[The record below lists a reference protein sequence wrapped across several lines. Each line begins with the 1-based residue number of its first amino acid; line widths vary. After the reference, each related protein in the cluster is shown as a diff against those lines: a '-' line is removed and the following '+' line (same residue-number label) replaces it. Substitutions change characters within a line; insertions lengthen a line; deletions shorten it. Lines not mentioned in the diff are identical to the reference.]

1 MRASVLL
8 ALLTAA
14 PLCGQDCDIPF
25 TDSLFAVQVEP
36 DLWYG
41 NALRFD
47 GGIDSLRLD
56 LYKPVGDGQTER
68 PLVVLIHGG
77 GFHSGHRNELDA
89 LAGELAE
96 RGWAAA
102 TISYRL
108 GFYGSWLFAPP
119 YANDPAELRRAIHRA
134 MQDAK
139 GAVRFLKGR
148 HQQDSTS
155 TTSVFALGF
164 SAGAITALHTAY
176 LDQPAER
183 PADCG
188 AIAPVQHFLN
198 TYQRPDLGDIDGD
211 LHQNGHDASLMGV
224 VNFYGA
230 LMDTAYLE
238 SPNDPAL
245 FSYHQTGDP
254 VVGCGVQR
262 PYWGIGLGLP
272 DNNPY
277 LHGSCAIDGHAQQLG
292 FAPGHYQFLLHAG
305 NAHALHDPPA
315 VTAQAV
321 QWMRDLFCGLSTAI
335 APGTTLPAVLAPN
348 PAGRSVTL
356 TTGTDAPVAFDL
368 WDASGRMLR
377 QGTIRGGRAELDLA
391 GLSTGVYTVHLQ
403 AAVGHAHLRLVKD

>member
-1 MRASVLL
+1 MRAATAL
-8 ALLTAA
+8 ALLLAA
-14 PLCGQDCDIPF
+14 PLHAQDCNIPF

-47 GGIDSLRLD
+47 GGTDSLRLD

-77 GFHSGHRNELDA
+77 GFHTGNRNELDA

-119 YANDPAELRRAIHRA
+119 YANDPSEVRRAIFRA
-134 MQDAK
+134 QQDAR
-139 GAVRFLKGR
+139 GAIRFLKDR
-148 HQQDSTS
+148 HLQDSTS
-155 TTSVFALGF
+155 TNTVFALGF

-198 TYQRPDLGDIDGD
+198 TYPRPDLGDIEGD
-211 LHQNGHDASLMGV
+211 LNQNGHDATVMGV

-230 LMDTAYLE
+230 LLDTAYLE
-238 SPNDPAL
+238 SPNDAAL
-245 FSYHQTGDP
+245 FSYHQSGDP
-254 VVGCGVQR
+254 VVGCGVQQ

-272 DNNPY
+272 DNNPW
-277 LHGSCAIDGHAQQLG
+277 LQGSCAIDARVQHLG
-292 FAPGHYQFLLHAG
+292 FAPGHYQFLLFTG
-305 NAHALHDPPA
+305 NAHAVHDPPA

-321 QWMRDLFCGLSTAI
+321 QWMRDLFCALSTDMATNTSLQ
-335 APGTTLPAVLAPN
+335 AALAPN
-348 PAGRSVTL
+348 PAGRTVSL
-356 TTGTDAPVAFDL
+356 TTGASGSVTYGL
-368 WDASGRMLR
+368 WDASGRILR
-377 QGTIRGGRAELDLA
+377 YGTITGGRADLDLS
-391 GLSTGVYTVHLQ
+391 GLATGVYTVHLDG
-403 AAVGHAHLRLVKD
+403 AAGHAHLRLVKD